1 MFATQVVTE
10 MKAAQRVVVE
20 LIYTD
25 GIQEIAIFQ
34 NRSLDHSP
42 YNGPPGTSEPY
53 EVRLLSF
60 GNVAMADLVI
70 KDIDIHVESK
80 IDAASLA
87 TVIESLA
94 LR

>member
-1 MFATQVVTE
+1 

-42 YNGPPGTSEPY
+42 YNGPPGASEPY

-60 GNVAMADLVI
+60 GNVSMADLVI
-70 KDIDIHVESK
+70 KDVDIHIESK
-80 IDAASLA
+80 IDAALLA